1 MKPTRPG
8 SELARYES
16 RSARRIGP
24 ASAITPLPPSPFGG
38 FDDGKPEAS
47 IWEMVDDR
55 MRGRWRWAIVLG
67 LLLGGALAVAGYFSA
82 EPVFRSVGAI
92 RVIEQ
97 APVLLHDLPEHRQ
110 PNADRFRST
119 QVQLIRNPRVIE
131 QALRDPDV
139 AKTNLAMGERAAKIV
154 QDNLDV
160 ERDRESELI
169 YVAYEA
175 ADPVTAQAVTNAV
188 INAYYEIYGKYN
200 GQDVPGTLQEL
211 KDNQKRF
218 ERDLLVLQKERRAI
232 ETAYQTSDFSTM
244 QRQNMELMAQLDIQ
258 IRALKRQLARLG
270 NGSQDSQASLGPD
283 FQTLET
289 MNPMLA
295 RRRDEW
301 TAAQAA
307 FDQIRGQH
315 LPGSA
320 LYNNLKQK
328 ADRTKELYDE
338 EYQKT
343 LELWHKSGAK
353 PLMGSGGAMPPTP
366 DNLALLEGEYAELA
380 KRQQA
385 LVADIA
391 RRDDTLAQEQNIQKE
406 LDSIR
411 DRIRKL
417 EIEGNN
423 LRSFISIAH
432 YGARDDEPY
441 ENARRKRAIIGAGLG
456 MLASFGGF
464 FLLGSIDRR
473 AFGASQLMPRH
484 GSQIPAC
491 LGVLPDL
498 GASLSDPEASDVAAH
513 CVHQIRNQIE
523 ALRDPH
529 TGYVLAVTSPFQGD
543 GKTSIVIALGWS
555 YAAAGYKTLMID
567 CDLVGRS
574 LTRQLGFV
582 GREGLRDAL
591 ASGEMNGSVSR
602 MPVEHLSVVPA
613 GVDSTFGPEN
623 IRRAHLERLI
633 SQVRDQYD
641 VILID
646 TGPMFGSL
654 ESTPVAGVADGVLL
668 SVRRGR
674 SRNRLEDCQNRLQM
688 MGAEC
693 IGVVLNCAWRSD
705 CNRYV
710 SETSLAAAEEERA
723 VRAHG
728 NGVADGRHTA
738 PGERNALVRAV
749 QRSTR
754 VTSMSESVR

>member
-1 MKPTRPG
+1 MKPIRPG
-8 SELARYES
+8 SDLTRYES
-16 RSARRIGP
+16 NEARRRPPGQTIMP
-24 ASAITPLPPSPFGG
+24 MPPSPFGG

-55 MRGRWRWAIVLG
+55 MRGRWRMAIVIGMLLAAG
-67 LLLGGALAVAGYFSA
+67 LATAGFFSA
-82 EPVFRSVGAI
+82 EPVYRSMGAV

-97 APVLLHDLPEHRQ
+97 APVLLHDLSEHR
-110 PNADRFRST
+110 PHNPDRFRLT
-119 QVQLIRNPRVIE
+119 QVQLIRNPRVIDE
-131 QALRDPDV
+131 ALRDAEV
-139 AKTNLAMGERAAKIV
+139 AKTNLAKQNGAAKEV
-154 QDNLDV
+154 LDNLSV
-160 ERDRESELI
+160 EPHRESELI

-175 ADPVTAQAVTNAV
+175 RDPMTAQAVTNAV
-188 INAYYEIYGKYN
+188 LNAYYKIYGQYN

-211 KDNQKRF
+211 KDVQRKF
-218 ERDLLVLQKERRAI
+218 DRDLMVLQKERRTI
-232 ETAYQTSDFSTM
+232 ETNYQTSDFETL
-244 QRQNMELMAQLDIQ
+244 QRQNMELMAQIDIQ
-258 IRALKRQLARLG
+258 IRTMKRQLARLG
-270 NGSQDSQASLGPD
+270 GDAQKETNLTPD
-283 FQTLET
+283 FNALES

-301 TAAQAA
+301 TQAQAA
-307 FDQIRGQH
+307 FDQIRGNH
-315 LPGSA
+315 LPGSS
-320 LYNNLKQK
+320 LYMNLKQR

-338 EYQKT
+338 EYHKT
-343 LELWHKSGAK
+343 VDFWRSSGAK
-353 PLMGSGGAMPPTP
+353 PLTAAGAAIPPTP
-366 DNLALLEGEYAELA
+366 ENVTALETEYSELA
-380 KRQQA
+380 QRQQK
-385 LVADIA
+385 LVSDIS
-391 RRDDTLAQEQNIQKE
+391 RREDILLDEQNIQKE

-417 EIEGNN
+417 EIEAKN
-423 LRSFISIAH
+423 LGSFVNIAY
-432 YGARDDEPY
+432 YGGRDDNPY

-456 MLASFGGF
+456 ILASFGGF
-464 FLLGSIDRR
+464 FLLGSVDRR
-473 AFGASQLMPRH
+473 AFGASQLMPKS
-484 GSQIPAC
+484 GSQVPAC

-498 GASLSDPEASDVAAH
+498 GASLSDPESSDVAAH

-523 ALRDPH
+523 ALRDPQM
-529 TGYVLAVTSPFQGD
+529 GYVLAVTSPFQGD

-574 LTRQLGFV
+574 LTRQLGFI

-591 ASGEMNGSVSR
+591 ATGEMNGSVNR

-641 VILID
+641 VILVD

-654 ESTPVAGVADGVLL
+654 ESTPVAGISDGVLL

-674 SRNRLEDCQNRLQM
+674 SRNRLEDCMHRLHM

-723 VRAHG
+723 TRPHV
-728 NGVADGRHTA
+728 NGATDGRQNT

-754 VTSMSESVR
+754 MNAISDSAR

>member
-1 MKPTRPG
+1 VKPTGPR
-8 SELARYES
+8 SDLARHELS
-16 RSARRIGP
+16 AARRVQP
-24 ASAITPLPPSPFGG
+24 AHAMMQAPSSPFGG
-38 FDDGKPEAS
+38 FDDGQPDAS

-55 MRGRWRWAIVLG
+55 MRGRWRTAIVVG
-67 LLLGGALAVAGYFSA
+67 ALLAGALATAGYFSA
-82 EPVFRSVGAI
+82 EPVYRSMGAV
-92 RVIEQ
+92 RVSDQ
-97 APVLLHDLPEHRQ
+97 VPVLLHETDLHTQHNP
-110 PNADRFRST
+110 DRFRAT

-131 QALRDPDV
+131 EALRDDDV
-139 AKTNLAMGERAAKIV
+139 GKTELADTENAAKFV
-154 QDNLDV
+154 QDNLKV
-160 ERDRESELI
+160 EPHRESELI
-169 YVAYEA
+169 YVAFEA
-175 ADPVTAQAVTNAV
+175 ENPVTAQIVTNAV
-188 INAYYEIYGKYN
+188 LNAYYKIYGQYN
-200 GQDVPGTLQEL
+200 GQDIPGTLQEL
-211 KDNQKRF
+211 RDNQRKF

-232 ETAYQTSDFSTM
+232 ESTYQTSDFPTM
-244 QRQNMELMAQLDIQ
+244 QRQNMELMAQLDMT
-258 IRALKRQLARLG
+258 IRTLKRQLNRLG
-270 NGSQDSQASLGPD
+270 SAGEDKAALTPD
-283 FQTLET
+283 FQALET

-301 TAAQAA
+301 TQAQAA

-315 LPGSA
+315 LPGSS
-320 LYNNLKQK
+320 LYMNLKQR

-338 EYQKT
+338 EYRKT
-343 LELWHKSGAK
+343 LDFWRSSGAK
-353 PLMGSGGAMPPTP
+353 PMAASGAAIAPTP
-366 DNLALLEGEYAELA
+366 ENLAALETEYSELA
-380 KRQQA
+380 QRQQK
-385 LVADIA
+385 LVSDIA
-391 RRDDTLAQEQNIQKE
+391 RRDDIMLEEQNIQKE

-411 DRIRKL
+411 DRTRKL
-417 EIEGNN
+417 EIEGKN
-423 LRSFISIAH
+423 LGRFINIAS

-456 MLASFGGF
+456 IMASFGGF
-464 FLLGSIDRR
+464 FLLGSVDRR
-473 AFGASQLMPRH
+473 AFGASQLMPKP
-484 GSQIPAC
+484 GSQVPAC

-591 ASGEMNGSVSR
+591 ATGEMNGSVSR

-613 GVDSTFGPEN
+613 GVDSTVGPEN
-623 IRRAHLERLI
+623 IRRAHLERLV
-633 SQVRDQYD
+633 SQVREQYD
-641 VILID
+641 VILVD

-674 SRNRLEDCQNRLQM
+674 SRNRLEDCMNRLHM

-693 IGVVLNCAWRSD
+693 VGVVLNCAWRSD

-723 VRAHG
+723 MRPHA
-728 NGVADGRHTA
+728 NGSGEARQAA

-754 VTSMSESVR
+754 VTSVSETVR